1 MIHNALV
8 NYNQEVKEGKF
19 PLPENCAYKVAD
31 ADKEKLMQLLDKVS
45 QTAGVNSEVVEGEVT
60 KLY

>member
-1 MIHNALV
+1 M

-31 ADKEKLMQLLDKVS
+31 ADKEKLLQLLDTVS
-45 QTAGVNSEVVEGEVT
+45 QTAGVTSEVVEGEVT

>member
-1 MIHNALV
+1 M
-8 NYNQEVKEGKF
+8 KEGRF

-31 ADKEKLMQLLDKVS
+31 SDKEKLLQLLEKIS
-45 QTAGVNSEVVEGEVT
+45 NAAGIKSDVVEGEVT

>member
-1 MIHNALV
+1 M

-31 ADKEKLMQLLDKVS
+31 ADKEKLLQLLDKVS